1 MVKLNR
7 TERDDRPQAID
18 RLKEQVKPDEFIT
31 VLHKLVGQ
39 RGMGL
44 NDEALEIAG
53 TYAHAA
59 RIAESLNSIAVAMPK
74 LLESTV
80 VDIKTQQDKRDE
92 AMTKILY
99 QQQDRGQARSAE
111 AAKIIDTA
119 TKRLIDRFHKA
130 DATRTGASRL
140 QQWGFGAIGI
150 SIGLTLGTL
159 ISFFILFPNQLRQAR
174 AGDGAILEWL
184 ATADGKLLART
195 FKSGNRSVRAC
206 VKSAAVQPKGTKNLV
221 CQITLN

>member
-1 MVKLNR
+1 MVKINR
-7 TERDDRPQAID
+7 TEHHHEPQAIEKL
-18 RLKEQVKPDEFIT
+18 RAQVNPDQLT
-31 VLHKLVGQ
+31 NVLQELIGQ

-44 NDEALEIAG
+44 DDEALEIAG

-74 LLESTV
+74 VLETTV
-80 VDIKTQQDKRDE
+80 AEIKSQQDQRDE

-99 QQQDRGQARSAE
+99 QQQDQGQSRSAE
-111 AAKIIDTA
+111 AAKMIETA
-119 TKRLIDRFHKA
+119 TKRLISQS
-130 DATRTGASRL
+130 GASRL
-140 QQWGFGAIGI
+140 HQWGFGAIGV

-174 AGDGAILEWL
+174 VGDGEILEWL
-184 ATADGKLLART
+184 ATTDGRLLYRT

-206 VKSAAVQPKGTKNLV
+206 VKKAGAQSKGTKNLV
-221 CQITLN
+221 CQITLS

>member
-1 MVKLNR
+1 MVKVNR
-7 TERDDRPQAID
+7 TDNNDQPQAIEKL
-18 RLKEQVKPDEFIT
+18 RAQVKPDEFQT
-31 VLHKLVGQ
+31 VAHKLAEQ

-59 RIAESLNSIAVAMPK
+59 RIAESLNSIAVTMPK
-74 LLESTV
+74 LLESTIA
-80 VDIKTQQDKRDE
+80 DIKSQQDSRDE

-99 QQQDRGQARSAE
+99 QQQEQGQARSAE
-111 AAKIIDTA
+111 AAKIIDIA
-119 TKRLIDRFHKA
+119 TKRLIGQS
-130 DATRTGASRL
+130 GASRL
-140 QQWGFGAIGI
+140 HQWGFGAIGI

-184 ATADGKLLART
+184 ATPDGKLLYQT
-195 FKSGNRSVRAC
+195 FRSGNRSVRAC
-206 VKSAAVQPKGTKNLV
+206 VKKAAVQVKGSKNLV